1 MILIYFKKE
10 VIKKL
15 IVVFYMKFIN
25 WIIKN
30 YLIVI
35 LFIVAIL
42 ILIIKINIR
51 IKENNE
57 VLINSKTEDIK
68 TNLIKP
74 SIISQPTEVIKQ
86 TLYNNKTKEEII
98 KMDPEER
105 YTFIGNLS
113 RDEAEELDMMA
124 DYNFS
129 SSLPYKDQNFVIE
142 KFDYE
147 SKKLTV
153 KPLMEDKNRIKKE
166 VDSWLFWSAGNN
178 PRKIDIIW
186 NE

>member
-113 RDEAEELDMMA
+113 RDEAEELDMMT
-124 DYNFS
+124 DYDFSDFLPFSTNNFIA
-129 SSLPYKDQNFVIE
+129 Q
-142 KFDYE
+142 KFDYQN
-147 SKKLTV
+147 KKLTV
-153 KPLMEDKNRIKKE
+153 KPLIEDKDKIKEE
-166 VDSWLFWSAGNN
+166 VNSWLFYENGNN
-178 PRKIDIIW
+178 PRKIEIIW
-186 NE
+186 SQ